1 MPLPIDDTGIVTV
14 AEGRS
19 QIKMVEYRRFLRFL
33 KPHSG
38 ILAMAIV
45 FMAIYSLF
53 DWVSIAMIVPVVD
66 KVLSNRPVVF
76 PAKLPPA
83 IEGVISSI
91 NSIPQAKL
99 FTIVLIFIPGLFLLK
114 GVFNFLY
121 SYYMSDI
128 GQLCVRDVRN
138 RIYEKLQGL
147 SLEYFVKKRSGE
159 LISRITN
166 DVKLVENAL
175 SYGVTD
181 LAYQSFLVILFTGT
195 VFFIHWQLACA
206 SLLLIPLIAFPIVKV
221 GRILRKISKNSQE
234 KMADINSLLVE
245 TINGVR
251 VVKAFGMESYEVGK
265 FKNQNQGYYKLS
277 MKAIKR
283 TLILSPATEFIGVLF
298 GVFFLWWMGKDVIF
312 GKLSFGVFAL
322 YVGSL
327 FSLIRPLKKL
337 SQVNSINQ
345 QALAASSR
353 IHEVLEAPA
362 TVKEPVAPKQLPGE
376 PRLIEYKN
384 VSFRYEDTQILK
396 DINFSVGAGE
406 VVAVVGPSGGGK
418 STLLDLLLRFYDPQ
432 EGEILIDRINVRDV
446 SLKSLRSLCGIVTQE
461 TVLFNDTVKANI
473 GYGHSEIDDRKIQEA
488 ARIANAHDFI
498 LKLPQGYNTVI
509 GDRGVK
515 LSGGE
520 RQRLAIARALLKN
533 PPILILDEATSQ
545 LDTESE
551 RLVQDALNKLMQGRT
566 VFVVAH
572 RLSAVKD
579 ADTIIVLDKA
589 KIVQQGAHKELISRD
604 GLYRRLYE
612 LQDIGR

>member
-1 MPLPIDDTGIVTV
+1 M
-14 AEGRS
+14 
-19 QIKMVEYRRFLRFL
+19 KEYRRFLRFL

-38 ILAMAIV
+38 ILALAVV
-45 FMAIYSLF
+45 FMAVSSLF
-53 DWVSIAMIVPVVD
+53 NWVSIAMIVPVVD
-66 KVLSNRPVVF
+66 KVLSNRPIVF
-76 PAKLPPA
+76 PSKSPVV
-83 IEGVISSI
+83 IERAVYFI
-91 NSIPQAKL
+91 NSMPQEEL
-99 FTIVLIFIPGLFLLK
+99 FTVVLIFIPALFLLK
-114 GVFNFLY
+114 GIFNFLY

-128 GQLCVRDVRN
+128 GQLCVRDIRN

-159 LISRITN
+159 LVSRITN
-166 DVKLVENAL
+166 DVKVVENAL

-181 LAYQSFLVILFTGT
+181 LAYQSFLVMLFTGT
-195 VFFIHWQLACA
+195 VFFIHWKLAFI

-221 GRILRKISKNSQE
+221 GRTLRKISRNSQE

-251 VVKAFGMESYEVGK
+251 IVKAFSMEPYEVNK

-298 GVFFLWWMGKDVIF
+298 GVFFLWWIGRDVIS

-345 QALAASSR
+345 HALAASSR
-353 IHEVLEAPA
+353 IHEVLEAVA
-362 TVKEPVAPKQLPGE
+362 TVKEQVALKQLSRA
-376 PRLIEYKN
+376 PRHIEYRG

-396 DINFSVGAGE
+396 DISFSVEAGA
-406 VVAVVGPSGGGK
+406 VVAIVGPSGVGK

-432 EGEILIDRINVRDV
+432 EGEILIDAVNIRDV

-473 GYGHSEIDDRKIQEA
+473 GYGHLEIDDKKIEEA

-498 LKLPQGYNTVI
+498 LRLPQGYNTII

-579 ADTIIVLDKA
+579 ADAIIVLDKGR
-589 KIVQQGAHKELISRD
+589 IVQQGAHKELISCD
-604 GLYRRLYE
+604 GLYRMLYE
-612 LQDIGR
+612 LQDRE